1 MERVWHEEIHAF
13 RRRHD
18 FTTASVTRPWERF
31 STALAHESVKTGFD
45 DDSFATRKT
54 RKTVVLQ
61 RTKVLFI
68 RCPKCS
74 CIISTSGT
82 STQICIHVLG
92 HAMYPQSLR
101 TSRQN
106 QSRELSRLNLPSL
119 NSFSLS
125 LSLLQVSMLPERMQ
139 PLEHSVECSFVRR
152 RCPQTIANCRCR
164 CWCLLDAKRCQSRCS
179 CCCCCYRKFV
189 FGATTTTTTSCY
201 SYYYS
206 YYYYYCY
213 RARMMMMTNV
223 FA

>member
-1 MERVWHEEIHAF
+1 
-13 RRRHD
+13 
-18 FTTASVTRPWERF
+18 
-31 STALAHESVKTGFD
+31 
-45 DDSFATRKT
+45 
-54 RKTVVLQ
+54 
-61 RTKVLFI
+61 
-68 RCPKCS
+68 
-74 CIISTSGT
+74 
-82 STQICIHVLG
+82 
-92 HAMYPQSLR
+92 
-101 TSRQN
+101 
-106 QSRELSRLNLPSL
+106 
-119 NSFSLS
+119 
-125 LSLLQVSMLPERMQ
+125 MQ

-223 FA
+223 FAWIEPSAAKCCSTGKTFLRFFLYFLLKYYCGGGRCCGEGTYWKKRPLLGPRFLIKKTHRATAVVFYIAHIHTHTHLIRT